1 MRYIPV
7 LEVDFGAYNYTG
19 DGVHAAKVDNL
30 VVDDLNHVERLVV
43 CHGVDENEAMDANG
57 MLGVENSVLV
67 LGKRRDEGRVVVV
80 GDESV

>member
-7 LEVDFGAYNYTG
+7 LEVDFGAYNHTG

-57 MLGVENSVLV
+57 MLGVEDGVLV
-67 LGKRRDEGRVVVV
+67 LAKGVGRWFWRW
-80 GDESV
+80 GRSNF